1 MAGFYIKELRVTG
14 IGVEDASVIFEK
26 GLNVINGP
34 SNTGKSYIF
43 NCIDYIFGAS
53 KLKTFKLS
61 EPYDDVFLEI
71 RDNDSDSPKTIYR
84 SISNSNRIYYSDT
97 DISGF
102 IIRKDNK
109 LLADHDSKKENN
121 ISRFLLK
128 QIGLSEN
135 KQLLTN
141 QSGKKKGLGF
151 RGIANL
157 SLINEN
163 KIISDEE
170 SPIFNKVKTDEP
182 YCKSLF
188 RYLLTQIDDAE
199 CEEIEKKEIRK
210 VRLESKIE
218 YIEQEI
224 KELKVSLIQ
233 HTELLGNSDSSFSMD
248 NYGAELAKVENR
260 INVKRSII
268 TQSRKEQNKL
278 NNQKNRFSL
287 LMERFSVL
295 KDQYT
300 NDLER
305 LEFINTGGD
314 FLDQLIVNSCP
325 VCNNEMVDEIPKDDI
340 SDLFA
345 ASITERRKLSS
356 HIEGLEVTIRDTSE
370 QLRDIN
376 SQIDGLQ
383 AVIDKEI
390 GELEVINSS
399 ELVPLKSLMNDYMRY
414 LDISNK
420 IESINARIVHKL
432 SDLESYEQKLAQKQE
447 KLNYDTKI
455 PGVIIK
461 ELMKTIEKTLVSWG
475 YSDKENIEVLFD
487 EKEQDI
493 VINGQPRK
501 SNGKGY
507 RAFFYAAF
515 SVSLMEYLISKDAP
529 FSNVIILDS
538 PVTTLKEHEL
548 KSGSIS
554 EDDIIDVSM
563 QNKMFESLSKYSS
576 EKQVIIIENKELP
589 TGLTSCNHI
598 AFTKG
603 EREGRYGFFPVSN

>member
-14 IGVEDASVIFEK
+14 IGVQDASVIFEK

-61 EPYDDVFLEI
+61 ESYDDVFLEI
-71 RDNDSDSPKTIYR
+71 RDNVSDRPKTIYR
-84 SISNSNRIYYSDT
+84 SISNANRIYYSDT

-102 IIRKDNK
+102 VIRKDNK
-109 LLADHDSKKENN
+109 LLADHDAKNENN

-157 SLINEN
+157 SLINET

-170 SPIFNKVKTDEP
+170 SPIFNKVKTDES

-188 RYLLTQIDDAE
+188 RYLLTQVDDAK

-210 VRLESKIE
+210 ARLESKIE

-224 KELKVSLIQ
+224 SELKVSLIQ
-233 HTELLGNSDSSFSMD
+233 QTELLEKSDASIRMEI
-248 NYGAELAKVENR
+248 YGAELAEVENR
-260 INVKRSII
+260 INTKKSII
-268 TQSRKEQNKL
+268 TQCRKEQNEL

-287 LMERFSVL
+287 LLERFSVL
-295 KDQYT
+295 KEQYT

-305 LEFINTGGD
+305 LEFIHAGGD
-314 FLDQLIVNSCP
+314 FLDQLTVNACP

-345 ASITERRKLSS
+345 ASMTERRKLSS
-356 HIEGLEVTIRDTSE
+356 YIEGLESTISDTNE
-370 QLRDIN
+370 QLMDIN
-376 SQIDGLQ
+376 IKMGGLQ
-383 AVIDKEI
+383 ETIDKEI
-390 GELEVINSS
+390 CVLEGINSS
-399 ELVPLKSLMNDYMRY
+399 ELVPLKSLMNDYMNY
-414 LDISNK
+414 LDITNK

-432 SDLESYEQKLAQKQE
+432 NDLESYEQKLAQKQG

-455 PGVIIK
+455 SSEIIK

-515 SVSLMEYLISKDAP
+515 SVSLMDYLISKNAP
-529 FSNVIILDS
+529 FSKVIILDS
-538 PVTTLKEHEL
+538 PVTTLKENEI
-548 KSGSIS
+548 KSGNFD
-554 EDDIIDVSM
+554 EGDIIDVSM
-563 QNKMFESLSKYSS
+563 QDKMFESLSKCSS

-589 TGLTSCNHI
+589 TGLTNCNHI

-603 EREGRYGFFPVSN
+603 ERAGRYGFFPVSD